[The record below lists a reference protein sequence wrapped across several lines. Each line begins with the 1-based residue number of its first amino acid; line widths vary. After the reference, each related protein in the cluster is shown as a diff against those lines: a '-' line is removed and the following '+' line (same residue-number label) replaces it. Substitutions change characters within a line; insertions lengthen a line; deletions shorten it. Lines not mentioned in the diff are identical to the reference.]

1 VTATATGLRPAPP
14 VGRDRVAMGWVA
26 AVAASAFGDTAWL
39 VALAWTAVHVLDPA
53 AAGLV
58 VGVGTLPQ
66 AALMLTGGVLADRHD
81 PRRVVAAGETGR
93 AAVLVA
99 GALAWWADAPA
110 VVVLPATALGLGA
123 VAGLSQPALQT
134 MTRLLVPP
142 DDLPTVMGW
151 SQVAQRLARLGG
163 APVGAW
169 LVVAAGPATTM
180 LLDAATF
187 AAVAVVAATVRARF
201 ALPRTTA
208 HGLVAV
214 RQALHHLRT
223 TPRTRALVLGI
234 CGLNVFTAPAL
245 TLGVPLRVSGAG
257 WSAGWLGAAEAAF
270 ATGAILG
277 SLAALRR
284 RPERLAA
291 SGFAALVV
299 QGLAIALLAVPSR
312 PVLLTATGLL
322 GVTAGLASVWISAA
336 FIATVDPGYLG
347 RVSSVTT
354 LGDLLV
360 LPVAVPLFGALAG
373 WAGLATAAVTFG
385 AGMSVLCAVLSRRPE
400 LRRIRA

>member
-1 VTATATGLRPAPP
+1 
-14 VGRDRVAMGWVA
+14 
-26 AVAASAFGDTAWL
+26 
-39 VALAWTAVHVLDPA
+39 
-53 AAGLV
+53 
-58 VGVGTLPQ
+58 
-66 AALMLTGGVLADRHD
+66 
-81 PRRVVAAGETGR
+81 
-93 AAVLVA
+93 
-99 GALAWWADAPA
+99 
-110 VVVLPATALGLGA
+110 
-123 VAGLSQPALQT
+123 
-134 MTRLLVPP
+134 
-142 DDLPTVMGW
+142 
-151 SQVAQRLARLGG
+151 
-163 APVGAW
+163 
-169 LVVAAGPATTM
+169 
-180 LLDAATF
+180 
-187 AAVAVVAATVRARF
+187 
-201 ALPRTTA
+201 
-208 HGLVAV
+208 VAV

-299 QGLAIALLAVPSR
+299 QGLAIALLAAPSR

>member
-1 VTATATGLRPAPP
+1 MTATVSALRAAPP
-14 VGRDRVAMGWVA
+14 VGRDRTAMGWVA

-66 AALMLTGGVLADRHD
+66 AALMLAGGVLADRHD
-81 PRRVVAAGETGR
+81 PRRVVAAGEAGR
-93 AAVLVA
+93 AVVLVA
-99 GALAWWADAPA
+99 GAVSWWLDAPA
-110 VVVLPATALGLGA
+110 VVVLPAVALGLGA
-123 VAGLSQPALQT
+123 VAGLTQPALQT
-134 MTRLLVPP
+134 MTRLLVRP

-151 SQVAQRLARLGG
+151 SQVAQRLARLAG

-187 AAVAVVAATVRARF
+187 AVVGVVAATVPARF

-208 HGLVAV
+208 PGPVAV
-214 RQALHHLRT
+214 REALHHLRT

-234 CGLNVFTAPAL
+234 CGLNVFTGPAL

-257 WSAGWLGAAEAAF
+257 WGAGWLGAAEAVF

-277 SLAALRR
+277 SLVALRR

-291 SGFAALVV
+291 AGFTALVV
-299 QGLAIALLAVPSR
+299 QGGAIALLGVPSPPGR
-312 PVLLTATGLL
+312 PLATRPPPGPP
-322 GVTAGLASVWISAA
+322 GPPAGGLAPAVNPPRARP
-336 FIATVDPGYLG
+336 PGPLG
-347 RVSSVTT
+347 RHVCH
-354 LGDLLV
+354 
-360 LPVAVPLFGALAG
+360 PLHL
-373 WAGLATAAVTFG
+373 
-385 AGMSVLCAVLSRRPE
+385 
-400 LRRIRA
+400 